1 MEQRRPAAAGVRSVS
16 FLENGEEVVLV
27 PTVMQWV
34 NHLLAKIEE
43 QRRYAT
49 PYEKRYRNEYVLPFI
64 AAEYREVYGG
74 RSVDQMVS
82 VLEPPR
88 TGMAAIGIDALVE
101 RLTVLGAKPVGDD
114 ADSRRAAQLVEAAW
128 LDLDLDVMHREAHRE
143 SMIKR
148 TAFAQVG
155 RSADGERAVVGIDA
169 AEQMAVHR
177 EPGPPY
183 DVDAALKVS
192 TDEWTGQRT
201 ARLWLRQESGSGH
214 RQIDLEETPE
224 AHPDPEGSSVTSRWR
239 VAKDVADPLPVPVVE
254 FSHQARLLADPQSEI
269 EPIATLVD
277 ICDLVEGLM
286 VFAGHFGAVPIR
298 TATGIDVLR
307 DPKDPTGKTPLLGKD
322 GKPIIGFNPRADHMW
337 VSTSKDA
344 KFGQLEPASLASFI
358 AWAEHAASRVRAKT
372 RVASSYYYLDLKSH
386 MTAELLKV
394 DEAPMT
400 RRVRGIGENGTFG
413 QSWRRVQRLIL
424 AIEDPTLL
432 RTGRVVP
439 RWESPETRVEAQA
452 SDSFQKAVASGIG
465 VRVAAEKYLGWSP
478 EDIEKAVAEAETAK
492 DRDAARSM
500 DPYLSILNGAPGDA
514 AEPALV
520 R

>member
-1 MEQRRPAAAGVRSVS
+1 M
-16 FLENGEEVVLV
+16 

-34 NHLLAKIEE
+34 NHLLAKVEE
-43 QRRYAT
+43 QSRYAA
-49 PYEKRYRNEYVLPFI
+49 PFEKRYRNEYVLPFI
-64 AAEYREVYGG
+64 AAEYREVYGAK
-74 RSVDQMVS
+74 SVDQMVS
-82 VLEPPR
+82 ALEPPR

-101 RLTVLGAKPVGDD
+101 RLTVLGARPLDD
-114 ADSRRAAQLVEAAW
+114 SEDSKRAAKLVEAAW

-143 SMIKR
+143 SLIKR
-148 TAFAQVG
+148 TGFAQVG
-155 RSADGERAVVGIDA
+155 RSADGRAVVGIDA
-169 AEQMAVHR
+169 PEQVAVHR

-183 DVDAALKVS
+183 DVVAALKVS
-192 TDEWTGQRT
+192 TDEWTGRRT

-214 RQIDLEETPE
+214 REIDLVEGDAPL
-224 AHPDPEGSSVTSRWR
+224 PDPEGSGVTSRWSVSGPER
-239 VAKDVADPLPVPVVE
+239 VDPLPVPVVE
-254 FSHQARLLADPQSEI
+254 FSHQSRLLAKPQSEI

-298 TATGIDVLR
+298 TATGIDVMR
-307 DPKDPTGKTPLLGKD
+307 DPKDPTGKTPLLGHD

-337 VSTSKDA
+337 VSTQKDA
-344 KFGQLEPASLASFI
+344 KFGQLEPASLASFV

-400 RRVRGIGENGTFG
+400 RRVRGIGENGSFG
-413 QSWRRVQRLIL
+413 QAWRRVQRLIL
-424 AIEDPTLL
+424 AIEEPSL
-432 RTGRVVP
+432 RGRVVP

-452 SDSFQKAVASGIG
+452 SDSFQKAVASGLG

-478 EDIEKAVAEAETAK
+478 DEVEAAVGEAEAAK
-492 DRDAARSM
+492 DRQAARER
-500 DPYLSILNGAPGDA
+500 DVTLEHVARDLAPFVGA
-514 AEPALV
+514 
-520 R
+520 